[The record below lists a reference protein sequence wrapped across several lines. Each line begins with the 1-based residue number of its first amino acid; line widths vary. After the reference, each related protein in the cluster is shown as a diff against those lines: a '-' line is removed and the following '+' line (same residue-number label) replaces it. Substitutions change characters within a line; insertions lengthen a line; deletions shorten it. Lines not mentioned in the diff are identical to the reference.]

1 MHSRARIHMNLRARA
16 HTQMLSSRVCG
27 LNFILIT
34 FGFSQIAIRAL
45 EVMNHSIL
53 NGRVIRVMW
62 SHRDPDAR
70 RSGIGN
76 VFVKVC
82 HVALTLSHGEHTSI
96 LCVVFP

>member
-1 MHSRARIHMNLRARA
+1 MKNN
-16 HTQMLSSRVCG
+16 TD
-27 LNFILIT
+27 
-34 FGFSQIAIRAL
+34 
-45 EVMNHSIL
+45 L

-82 HVALTLSHGEHTSI
+82 PVDLQKSMPLRPSI
-96 LCVVFP
+96 IKCILFL

>member
-1 MHSRARIHMNLRARA
+1 MKNN
-16 HTQMLSSRVCG
+16 TD
-27 LNFILIT
+27 
-34 FGFSQIAIRAL
+34 
-45 EVMNHSIL
+45 L

-82 HVALTLSHGEHTSI
+82 PVDLQKSI
-96 LCVVFP
+96 PLRPSIIKCILFL